1 MSEHIK
7 DGQFQFVNLHEV
19 QALQNIQVREGV
31 NLRPLDVADAKR
43 ILEILESD
51 ASIRG
56 RVSVA
61 SKMHTPEDV
70 KTQVEIY
77 RKSSDFIRYA
87 ILENDN
93 PIGLVSFW
101 RDIDNSFD
109 APDNPDDYGFGY
121 FLDPSKR
128 GTGIVTDSVRS
139 LMDVASENLHINQF
153 IAYCEDDNANSIAVL
168 TKLGFQSTD
177 IVLDE
182 QSYGWSERKYVCT
195 PNES

>member
-1 MSEHIK
+1 MSEHIE

-31 NLRPLDVADAKR
+31 NLRPLDAADAKR

-51 ASIRG
+51 ASILG

-195 PNES
+195 PNEI